1 MASVV
6 RKTWWGIQ
14 AVCVSAFAAAII
26 FVNFVLRN
34 EADDGPQIQQKP
46 PTSVTHD
53 SPFRHPF
60 RYDPDY
66 TSYMYDN
73 DVWGS
78 PLAPFD

>member
-14 AVCVSAFAAAII
+14 AVCVLAFAAVII
-26 FVNFVLRN
+26 FVNFVLRD
-34 EADDGPQIQQKP
+34 EVDDGPQIQQKP

-53 SPFRHPF
+53 SPFR
-60 RYDPDY
+60 YDPDY
-66 TSYMYDN
+66 ASYMYDN

-78 PLAPFD
+78 PLD